1 MVIHMYEYTYE
12 QELYHYGVKGM
23 KWGHRKAQPLQVSD
37 TRKRFDSAKADFK
50 SARKDYNKAYNK
62 AYNYSSR
69 RPISQF
75 VSKKISN
82 EADKRWIDAHD
93 KGAEFHEARQK
104 YKQAKQERKQQIK
117 DTYKKIDR
125 NASFGERFVYNDA
138 TRKKAAKYVV
148 DNNMSMKEAND
159 RAKSD
164 AKKNTAAILG
174 VYGAVAVA
182 SLYMNSKK

>member
-1 MVIHMYEYTYE
+1 M
-12 QELYHYGVKGM
+12 
-23 KWGHRKAQPLQVSD
+23 A
-37 TRKRFDSAKADFK
+37 
-50 SARKDYNKAYNK
+50 ARK
-62 AYNYSSR
+62 
-69 RPISQF
+69 Q
-75 VSKKISN
+75 
-82 EADKRWIDAHD
+82 
-93 KGAEFHEARQK
+93 

-164 AKKNTAAILG
+164 AKRNTALLLG
-174 VYGAVAVA
+174 AYGVVTIGT
-182 SLYMNSKK
+182 LYANSKK